1 MMPKLFFDYVGHGRQ
16 RQARDCPYST
26 TGRTDLIE
34 AL

>member
-1 MMPKLFFDYVGHGRQ
+1 MMPSCSSTASGMGDSDKP
-16 RQARDCPYST
+16 RDCPYST